1 MTPNILYCN
10 MTFNLKMK
18 MHT

>member
-10 MTFNLKMK
+10 MTLKIL
-18 MHT
+18 